1 MYLYVGITVLFF
13 LRCGDGK
20 ILSSASERSVIMLI
34 LGQTGFD
41 FRKI

>member
-1 MYLYVGITVLFF
+1 MYLYVGITVFF
-13 LRCGDGK
+13 LVWCGDGK
-20 ILSSASERSVIMLI
+20 ILGRASEHSVIMLV